1 MCARMRLISDVFKQL
16 KEDDPD
22 TNITMYALRTI
33 VKSGKVSTIQLGRK
47 TLINYDSLLDYLHN
61 GDNKKASVNQTY
73 DTIRR
78 VG

>member
-61 GDNKKASVNQTY
+61 GDNQKASVNQAY
-73 DTIRR
+73 GTIRR

>member
-61 GDNKKASVNQTY
+61 GDNKEASVNQTY
-73 DTIRR
+73 GTIRR